1 MQLNTLG
8 LKNFRNISE
17 AFLRLSP
24 RLNIFIGDNG
34 QGKTNFIESI
44 HLLIEGESF
53 RYSDYSTLIQFGH
66 ESAFVKATLVNNE
79 LEYQI
84 LLKILGNKKETL
96 VNDKKTTKIE
106 QYLPPVVLFS
116 PESLSVIKES
126 ADERRKLLD
135 SLIETSIAA
144 GKSGSGKQL
153 LLDFKKALRTRNK
166 ILKDISE
173 EKISRDMGLQTL
185 DSINQIYFGLAG
197 QLTYLRIKC
206 LTDIKPFVQEALVKI
221 EAKNPNVTFDFSYV
235 ISDQKIVENSE
246 EMLINL
252 MKKRAQELLPA
263 ELSAGISLVGPQ
275 KHDVI
280 FLYSGNDSRFYSS
293 QGQQRSIIL
302 AFKMAQIV
310 YHYRVNGFYPV
321 LLLDDVLSELDQ
333 TKQSSLVLALN
344 EIQTQTFLT
353 STDIEVLKKLNIDS
367 STVFKVQN
375 GFVQSEK

>member
-135 SLIETSIAA
+135 SLIETSI
-144 GKSGSGKQL
+144 KNGKQL

-197 QLTYLRIKC
+197 KLTYLRIKC

-375 GFVQSEK
+375 GFVQSENK

>member
-1 MQLNTLG
+1 MQLNTLA
-8 LKNFRNISE
+8 LKSFRNISE

-24 RLNIFIGDNG
+24 SLNIFIGDNG

-53 RYSDYSTLIQFGH
+53 RYSDYSTLIQFG
-66 ESAFVKATLVNNE
+66 EPYAFIKASIQNND
-79 LEYQI
+79 LEYQV
-84 LLKILGNKKETL
+84 LVKLLGNKKEML
-96 VNDKKTTKIE
+96 VNDKKTTKVE

-135 SLIETSIAA
+135 SLIETSV
-144 GKSGSGKQL
+144 KNGKQL
-153 LLDFKKALRTRNK
+153 ILDFKKALRTRNK

-173 EKISRDMGLQTL
+173 EKTSREMGLQTL
-185 DSINQIYFGLAG
+185 ESINQIYFSLAG
-197 QLTYLRIKC
+197 KLTYLRIKC
-206 LTDIKPFVQEALVKI
+206 LGDIKPYVQEALVKI
-221 EAKNPNVTFDFSYV
+221 EAKNPNVTFDFSYE

-246 EMLINL
+246 DILINI

-280 FLYSGNDSRFYSS
+280 FLYSGNDSRFFSS

-310 YHYRVNGFYPV
+310 YHFKVNGFYPV

-353 STDIEVLKKLNIDS
+353 STDIEVLKKLNIDR
-367 STVFKVQN
+367 STVFNVQN
-375 GFVQSEK
+375 GFVRNEN

>member
-53 RYSDYSTLIQFGH
+53 RYSDYSTLVQFGH
-66 ESAFVKATLVNNE
+66 ENAFIKATLINND

-135 SLIETSIAA
+135 SLIETSI
-144 GKSGSGKQL
+144 KNGKQL

-185 DSINQIYFGLAG
+185 ESINQIYFSLAG
-197 QLTYLRIKC
+197 KLSYLRIKC

-375 GFVQSEK
+375 GFVQSENK

>member
-8 LKNFRNISE
+8 LKSFRNISE

-53 RYSDYSTLIQFGH
+53 RYSDYSTLIQFGQQQ
-66 ESAFVKATLVNNE
+66 AFVKASLTNND

-135 SLIETSIAA
+135 SLIETCL
-144 GKSGSGKQL
+144 KNGKQIL
-153 LLDFKKALRTRNK
+153 TDFKKALRTRNK

-173 EKISRDMGLQTL
+173 DKIARDMGLQTL
-185 DSINQIYFGLAG
+185 DSVNQIYFSLAAK
-197 QLTYLRIKC
+197 LTYLRIKC
-206 LTDIKPFVQEALVKI
+206 LTEIKPFVHEALVKI
-221 EAKNPNVTFDFSYV
+221 EPKNPNVSFHFSYI

-246 EMLINL
+246 EMLITL

-293 QGQQRSIIL
+293 QGQQRSVIL

-310 YHYRVNGFYPV
+310 YHFRVNGFYPV

-353 STDIEVLKKLNIDS
+353 STDIEVLKKLNIDRGS
-367 STVFKVQN
+367 VFNVQN
-375 GFVQSEK
+375 GFVQSAE

>member
-66 ESAFVKATLVNNE
+66 QNAFIKASLTNNE
-79 LEYQI
+79 LQYQI

-135 SLIETSIAA
+135 SLIETSV
-144 GKSGSGKQL
+144 KNGKQL
-153 LLDFKKALRTRNK
+153 LQDFKKALRTRNK

-173 EKISRDMGLQTL
+173 EKTSREMGLQTL
-185 DSINQIYFGLAG
+185 DSINQIYFSLAAK
-197 QLTYLRIKC
+197 LTYLRIKC

-221 EAKNPNVTFDFSYV
+221 ETKNPNVTFDFSYE

-246 EMLINL
+246 ELLINL

-310 YHYRVNGFYPV
+310 YHFKVNGFYPV

-367 STVFKVQN
+367 STVFNVQN
-375 GFVQSEK
+375 GFVQSENK

>member
-135 SLIETSIAA
+135 SLIETSI
-144 GKSGSGKQL
+144 KNGKQL

-185 DSINQIYFGLAG
+185 ESINQIYFSLAG
-197 QLTYLRIKC
+197 KLTYLRIKC

-252 MKKRAQELLPA
+252 MKKRALELLPA

-375 GFVQSEK
+375 GFVQSENK

>member
-1 MQLNTLG
+1 MQLNTLA

-17 AFLRLSP
+17 VFLKLSP

-34 QGKTNFIESI
+34 QGKTNFLESI

-53 RYSDYSTLIQFGH
+53 RYSDYSTLIQFSH
-66 ESAFVKATLVNNE
+66 NSAFIKASVQNND

-84 LLKILGNKKETL
+84 LVKLLGNKKETL
-96 VNDKKTTKIE
+96 VNDKKTTKATP
-106 QYLPPVVLFS
+106 YLPPVVLFS

-135 SLIETSIAA
+135 SLIETSIA
-144 GKSGSGKQL
+144 GGLYGSGKQL
-153 LLDFKKALRTRNK
+153 LLEFKKALRTRNK
-166 ILKDISE
+166 ILKDIAE
-173 EKISRDMGLQTL
+173 DKISRDVGIQTL
-185 DSINQIYFGLAG
+185 ESINQIYFNLAG
-197 QLTYLRIKC
+197 KITYLRIKC
-206 LTDIKPFVQEALVKI
+206 LSDIKPFVQEALVKI
-221 EAKNPNVTFDFSYV
+221 ETKNPDVTFDFSYE
-235 ISDQKIVENSE
+235 ISDNKIVENSE

-280 FLYSGNDSRFYSS
+280 FLYSGNNSRFFSS

-310 YHYRVNGFYPV
+310 YHYKVNGFYPV

-353 STDIEVLKKLNIDS
+353 STDIEVLKKLNIDR
-367 STVFKVQN
+367 STVFNVQN
-375 GFVQSEK
+375 GFVS

>member
-8 LKNFRNISE
+8 LKSFRNISE

-53 RYSDYSTLIQFGH
+53 RYSDYSTLIQFGQQQ
-66 ESAFVKATLVNNE
+66 AFVKASLTNND

-135 SLIETSIAA
+135 SLIETCL
-144 GKSGSGKQL
+144 KNGKQIL
-153 LLDFKKALRTRNK
+153 TDFKKALRTRNK

-173 EKISRDMGLQTL
+173 DKIAREMGLQTL
-185 DSINQIYFGLAG
+185 DSINQIYFSLAAK
-197 QLTYLRIKC
+197 LTYLRIKC
-206 LTDIKPFVQEALVKI
+206 LTEIKPFVHEALVKI
-221 EAKNPNVTFDFSYV
+221 EPKNPNVSFDFSYV

-246 EMLINL
+246 EMLITL

-293 QGQQRSIIL
+293 QGQQRSVIL

-310 YHYRVNGFYPV
+310 YHFRVNGFYPV

-367 STVFKVQN
+367 SSVFKVQN
-375 GFVQSEK
+375 GFVQIEKE

>member
-1 MQLNTLG
+1 M
-8 LKNFRNISE
+8 
-17 AFLRLSP
+17 
-24 RLNIFIGDNG
+24 
-34 QGKTNFIESI
+34 
-44 HLLIEGESF
+44 
-53 RYSDYSTLIQFGH
+53 
-66 ESAFVKATLVNNE
+66 
-79 LEYQI
+79 
-84 LLKILGNKKETL
+84 
-96 VNDKKTTKIE
+96 NDKKTTKVE

-135 SLIETSIAA
+135 SLIETSV
-144 GKSGSGKQL
+144 KNGKQL
-153 LLDFKKALRTRNK
+153 LIEFKKALRTRNK

-173 EKISRDMGLQTL
+173 DKISRDMGLQTL
-185 DSINQIYFGLAG
+185 ESINQIYFNLAG
-197 QLTYLRIKC
+197 KLTYLRIKC
-206 LTDIKPFVQEALVKI
+206 LADIKPFVQEALVKI
-221 EAKNPNVTFDFSYV
+221 ETKNSNVTFDFSYE

-280 FLYSGNDSRFYSS
+280 FLYSGNDSRFFSS

-353 STDIEVLKKLNIDS
+353 STDIEVLKKLNIDR

-375 GFVQSEK
+375 GFVQTAE

>member
-8 LKNFRNISE
+8 LKSFRNISE
-17 AFLRLSP
+17 AYLRLSP

-53 RYSDYSTLIQFGH
+53 RYSDYSTLIQFG
-66 ESAFVKATLVNNE
+66 EQQAFIKASLTNND

-84 LLKILGNKKETL
+84 LMKIMGNKKETL

-135 SLIETSIAA
+135 SLIETSV
-144 GKSGSGKQL
+144 KNGKQL
-153 LLDFKKALRTRNK
+153 LQDFKKALRTRNK
-166 ILKDISE
+166 ILKDIFE
-173 EKISRDMGLQTL
+173 EKTTREMGLQTL
-185 DSINQIYFGLAG
+185 DSVNQIYFALAAK
-197 QLTYLRIKC
+197 LTYLRIKC

-221 EAKNPNVTFDFSYV
+221 ESKNPNVSFDFSYE

-252 MKKRAQELLPA
+252 IKKRAQELLAA
-263 ELSAGISLVGPQ
+263 ELSSGISLVGPQ

-310 YHYRVNGFYPV
+310 YHFKVNGFYPV

-353 STDIEVLKKLNIDS
+353 STDIEVLKKLNIDR
-367 STVFKVQN
+367 STVFNVQN
-375 GFVQSEK
+375 GFVQTENN

>member
-1 MQLNTLG
+1 MQLNTLA
-8 LKNFRNISE
+8 LKSFRNISE

-53 RYSDYSTLIQFGH
+53 RYSDYSTLIQFG
-66 ESAFVKATLVNNE
+66 EQNAFIKASVQNND

-84 LLKILGNKKETL
+84 LVKLLGNKKEIL

-135 SLIETSIAA
+135 SLIETSI
-144 GKSGSGKQL
+144 KNGKQL
-153 LLDFKKALRTRNK
+153 LLEFKKALRTRNK

-173 EKISRDMGLQTL
+173 DKISRDMGLQTL
-185 DSINQIYFGLAG
+185 ESINQIYFNLAG
-197 QLTYLRIKC
+197 KLTYLRIKC
-206 LTDIKPFVQEALVKI
+206 LADIKPFVQEALVKI
-221 EAKNPNVTFDFSYV
+221 ETKNPNVTFDFSYE

-280 FLYSGNDSRFYSS
+280 FLYSGNDSRFFSS

-310 YHYRVNGFYPV
+310 YHYKVNGFYPV

-353 STDIEVLKKLNIDS
+353 STDIEVLKKLNIDR
-367 STVFKVQN
+367 STVFNVQN
-375 GFVQSEK
+375 GFVQTAE

>member
-53 RYSDYSTLIQFGH
+53 RYSDYSTLIQFG
-66 ESAFVKATLVNNE
+66 ESAAFVKATLMNND

-135 SLIETSIAA
+135 SLIETSV
-144 GKSGSGKQL
+144 KNGKQL
-153 LLDFKKALRTRNK
+153 LQDFKKALRTRNK

-185 DSINQIYFGLAG
+185 DSVNQIYFGLAAK
-197 QLTYLRIKC
+197 LTYLRIKC

-221 EAKNPNVTFDFSYV
+221 ETKNPNVSFDFSYE

-246 EMLINL
+246 EMLITL

-310 YHYRVNGFYPV
+310 YHFKVNGFYPV

-367 STVFKVQN
+367 STVFNVQN
-375 GFVQSEK
+375 GFVHNEKN

>member
-1 MQLNTLG
+1 MQLNTLA
-8 LKNFRNISE
+8 LKSFRNISE

-53 RYSDYSTLIQFGH
+53 RYSDYSTLIQFG
-66 ESAFVKATLVNNE
+66 EQNAFIKASVQNND

-84 LLKILGNKKETL
+84 LVKLLGNKKEIL
-96 VNDKKTTKIE
+96 VNDKKTTKVE

-135 SLIETSIAA
+135 SLIETSV
-144 GKSGSGKQL
+144 KNGKQL
-153 LLDFKKALRTRNK
+153 LLEFKKALRTRNK

-173 EKISRDMGLQTL
+173 DKISREIGMQTL
-185 DSINQIYFGLAG
+185 ESINQIYFNLAG
-197 QLTYLRIKC
+197 KLTYLRIKC
-206 LTDIKPFVQEALVKI
+206 LADIKPFVQEALVKI
-221 EAKNPNVTFDFSYV
+221 ETKNPNVTFDFSYE

-280 FLYSGNDSRFYSS
+280 FLYSGNDSRFFSS

-353 STDIEVLKKLNIDS
+353 STDIEVLKKLNIDR

-375 GFVQSEK
+375 GFVQTAE

>member
-53 RYSDYSTLIQFGH
+53 RYSDYSTLVQFGH
-66 ESAFVKATLVNNE
+66 QNAFIKATLINND

-135 SLIETSIAA
+135 SLIETSI
-144 GKSGSGKQL
+144 KNGKQL

-185 DSINQIYFGLAG
+185 ESINQIYFNLAG
-197 QLTYLRIKC
+197 KLTYLRIKC

-367 STVFKVQN
+367 SIVFKVQN
-375 GFVQSEK
+375 GFVQSENK

>member
-8 LKNFRNISE
+8 LKSFRNISE

-53 RYSDYSTLIQFGH
+53 RYSDYSTLIQFGQQQ
-66 ESAFVKATLVNNE
+66 AFVKASLTNND

-135 SLIETSIAA
+135 SLIETCI
-144 GKSGSGKQL
+144 KNGKQL

-173 EKISRDMGLQTL
+173 DKISREMGLQTL
-185 DSINQIYFGLAG
+185 DSVNQIYFNLAAK
-197 QLTYLRIKC
+197 LTYLRIKC

-221 EAKNPNVTFDFSYV
+221 ETKNPNVSFDFSYV

-246 EMLINL
+246 EMLITL

-293 QGQQRSIIL
+293 QGQQRSVIL

-310 YHYRVNGFYPV
+310 YHFRVNGFYPV

-353 STDIEVLKKLNIDS
+353 STDIEVLKKLNIDRS
-367 STVFKVQN
+367 SVFNVQN
-375 GFVQSEK
+375 GFVQSAE

>member
-53 RYSDYSTLIQFGH
+53 RYSDYSTLVQFGH
-66 ESAFVKATLVNNE
+66 ENAFIKATLINND

-135 SLIETSIAA
+135 SLIETSI
-144 GKSGSGKQL
+144 KNGKQL

-185 DSINQIYFGLAG
+185 ESINQIYFSLAG
-197 QLTYLRIKC
+197 KLTYLRIKC

-375 GFVQSEK
+375 GFVQSENK

>member
-53 RYSDYSTLIQFGH
+53 RYSDYSTLIQFGY
-66 ESAFVKATLVNNE
+66 ESAFIKASLINNE

-135 SLIETSIAA
+135 SLIETSI
-144 GKSGSGKQL
+144 KNGKQL

-173 EKISRDMGLQTL
+173 EKTSRDMGLQTL
-185 DSINQIYFGLAG
+185 DSINQIYFSLAAK
-197 QLTYLRIKC
+197 LTYLRIKC
-206 LTDIKPFVQEALVKI
+206 LTDIKPFVQEALAKI
-221 EAKNPNVTFDFSYV
+221 ETKNPNVTFNFSYE

-367 STVFKVQN
+367 STVFNVQN
-375 GFVQSEK
+375 GFVQSENK

>member
-1 MQLNTLG
+1 MQLNTLA
-8 LKNFRNISE
+8 LKSFRNISE

-53 RYSDYSTLIQFGH
+53 RYSDYSTLIQFG
-66 ESAFVKATLVNNE
+66 EQNAFIKASVQNND

-84 LLKILGNKKETL
+84 LVKLLGNKKEIL
-96 VNDKKTTKIE
+96 VNDKKTTKVE

-135 SLIETSIAA
+135 SLIETSV
-144 GKSGSGKQL
+144 KNGKQL
-153 LLDFKKALRTRNK
+153 LLEFKKALRTRNK

-173 EKISRDMGLQTL
+173 DKISRDMGLQTL
-185 DSINQIYFGLAG
+185 DSINQIYFNLAG
-197 QLTYLRIKC
+197 KLTYLRIKC
-206 LTDIKPFVQEALVKI
+206 LADIKPFVQEALVKI
-221 EAKNPNVTFDFSYV
+221 ETKNPNVTFDFSYE

-280 FLYSGNDSRFYSS
+280 FLYSGNDSRFFSS

-353 STDIEVLKKLNIDS
+353 STDIEVLKKLNIDR

-375 GFVQSEK
+375 GFVHSE

>member
-66 ESAFVKATLVNNE
+66 ENAFIKARLINNE

-84 LLKILGNKKETL
+84 LLKILVNKKETL

-135 SLIETSIAA
+135 SLIETSV
-144 GKSGSGKQL
+144 KNGKQL

-166 ILKDISE
+166 LLKDISE
-173 EKISRDMGLQTL
+173 DKISRDMGMQTL
-185 DSINQIYFGLAG
+185 DSINQIYFSLAG
-197 QLTYLRIKC
+197 KLTYLRIKC

-221 EAKNPNVTFDFSYV
+221 EAKNPDVTFDFSYE

-375 GFVQSEK
+375 GFVQSEKN

>member
-8 LKNFRNISE
+8 LKSFRNISE
-17 AFLRLSP
+17 AHLKLSP

-53 RYSDYSTLIQFGH
+53 RYSDYSTLIQFGQQN
-66 ESAFVKATLVNNE
+66 AFIKACVQNND

-84 LLKILGNKKETL
+84 LVKLIGNKKETL
-96 VNDKKTTKIE
+96 VNDKKTTKVE

-126 ADERRKLLD
+126 DDERRKLLD
-135 SLIETSIAA
+135 SLIETSV
-144 GKSGSGKQL
+144 KNGKQL
-153 LLDFKKALRTRNK
+153 ILEFKKALRTRNK
-166 ILKDISE
+166 ILRDIAE
-173 EKISRDMGLQTL
+173 DKIARDMGIQTL
-185 DSINQIYFGLAG
+185 ESINQIYFHLAG
-197 QLTYLRIKC
+197 KLTYLRIKC
-206 LTDIKPFVQEALVKI
+206 LTEIKPYVQDALVKI
-221 EAKNPNVTFDFSYV
+221 ETKNPNVTFDFSYE

-280 FLYSGNDSRFYSS
+280 FLYSGNDSRFFSS

-310 YHYRVNGFYPV
+310 YHYKVNGFYPV

-333 TKQSSLVLALN
+333 TKQNSLVLALN

-353 STDIEVLKKLNIDS
+353 STDIEVLNKLNIDR

-375 GFVQSEK
+375 GFVQTAG

>member
-1 MQLNTLG
+1 MQLNTLA
-8 LKNFRNISE
+8 LKSFRNISE

-53 RYSDYSTLIQFGH
+53 RYSDYSTLIQFG
-66 ESAFVKATLVNNE
+66 EQNAFIKASVQNND

-84 LLKILGNKKETL
+84 LVKLLGNKKEIL
-96 VNDKKTTKIE
+96 VNDKKTTKVE

-135 SLIETSIAA
+135 SLIETSV
-144 GKSGSGKQL
+144 KNGKQL
-153 LLDFKKALRTRNK
+153 LLEFKKALRTRNK

-173 EKISRDMGLQTL
+173 DKISREIGMQTL
-185 DSINQIYFGLAG
+185 ESINQIYFNLAG
-197 QLTYLRIKC
+197 KLTYLRIKC
-206 LTDIKPFVQEALVKI
+206 LADIKPFVQEALVKI
-221 EAKNPNVTFDFSYV
+221 ETKNPNVTFDFSYE

-280 FLYSGNDSRFYSS
+280 FLYSGNDSRFFSS

-353 STDIEVLKKLNIDS
+353 STDIEVLKKLNIDR

-375 GFVQSEK
+375 GFVHSE

>member
-1 MQLNTLG
+1 MQLNTLA
-8 LKNFRNISE
+8 LKSFRNISE

-53 RYSDYSTLIQFGH
+53 RYSDYSTLIQFG
-66 ESAFVKATLVNNE
+66 EQNAFIKASVQNKD

-84 LLKILGNKKETL
+84 LVKLLGNKKEIL
-96 VNDKKTTKIE
+96 VNDKKTTKVE

-135 SLIETSIAA
+135 SLIETSV
-144 GKSGSGKQL
+144 KNGKQL
-153 LLDFKKALRTRNK
+153 LLEFKKALRTRNK

-173 EKISRDMGLQTL
+173 DKISRDMGLQTL
-185 DSINQIYFGLAG
+185 DSINQIYFNLAG
-197 QLTYLRIKC
+197 KLTYLRIKC
-206 LTDIKPFVQEALVKI
+206 LADIKPFVQEALVKI
-221 EAKNPNVTFDFSYV
+221 ETKNPNVTFDFSYE

-280 FLYSGNDSRFYSS
+280 FLYSGNDSRFFSS

-353 STDIEVLKKLNIDS
+353 STDIEVLKKLNIDR

-375 GFVQSEK
+375 GFVHSE

>member
-1 MQLNTLG
+1 MQLNTLA

-17 AFLRLSP
+17 NFLRLSP
-24 RLNIFIGDNG
+24 SLNIFIGDNG
-34 QGKTNFIESI
+34 QGKTNFIEAI

-53 RYSDYSTLIQFGH
+53 RYSDYSTLIQFG
-66 ESAFVKATLVNNE
+66 ESQAFIKAAIQNND

-84 LLKILGNKKETL
+84 LIKLLGNKKETHL
-96 VNDKKTTKIE
+96 NDKKTTKVD

-135 SLIETSIAA
+135 SLIKTSVKN
-144 GKSGSGKQL
+144 GQQL
-153 LLDFKKALRTRNK
+153 LHEFKKALRTRNK

-173 EKISRDMGLQTL
+173 EKISREMGLQTL
-185 DSINQIYFGLAG
+185 ESINQIYFSLAG
-197 QLTYLRIKC
+197 QLTHLRIKC
-206 LTDIKPFVQEALVKI
+206 LDDIKPYVQEALVKI
-221 EAKNPNVTFDFSYV
+221 DAKNPSVTFDYSYE

-246 EMLINL
+246 ELLINI
-252 MKKRAQELLPA
+252 MKKRAQDLLPA
-263 ELSAGISLVGPQ
+263 ELSAGLSLVGPQ

-280 FLYSGNDSRFYSS
+280 FLYSGNDSRFFSS

-310 YHYRVNGFYPV
+310 YHYKVNGFYPV

-333 TKQSSLVLALN
+333 TKQSSLILALN

-353 STDIEVLKKLNIDS
+353 STDIEVLKKLNIDR
-367 STVFKVQN
+367 STVFNVQN
-375 GFVQSEK
+375 GFVQTEK

>member
-1 MQLNTLG
+1 MQLNTLA
-8 LKNFRNISE
+8 LKSFRNISE

-53 RYSDYSTLIQFGH
+53 RYSDYSKLIQFG
-66 ESAFVKATLVNNE
+66 EQNAFIKASVQNND

-84 LLKILGNKKETL
+84 LVKLLGNKKEVL

-135 SLIETSIAA
+135 SLIETSVA
-144 GKSGSGKQL
+144 GKHGSGKQL
-153 LLDFKKALRTRNK
+153 LLEFKKALRTRNK

-173 EKISRDMGLQTL
+173 DKISRDVGLQTL
-185 DSINQIYFGLAG
+185 ESINQIYFNLAG
-197 QLTYLRIKC
+197 KLTYLRIKC
-206 LTDIKPFVQEALVKI
+206 LTDIKPYVQEALVKI
-221 EAKNPNVTFDFSYV
+221 EAKNPNVTFDFSYE

-263 ELSAGISLVGPQ
+263 ELSAGLSLVGPQ

-280 FLYSGNDSRFYSS
+280 FLYSGNDSRFFSS

-333 TKQSSLVLALN
+333 TKQNSLVLALN

-353 STDIEVLKKLNIDS
+353 STDIEVLNKLNIDR

-375 GFVQSEK
+375 GFVK

>member
-1 MQLNTLG
+1 MQLNTLA
-8 LKNFRNISE
+8 LKSFRNISE

-53 RYSDYSTLIQFGH
+53 RYSDYSTLIQFGQQN
-66 ESAFVKATLVNNE
+66 AFIKATVQNND

-84 LLKILGNKKETL
+84 LVKLLGNKKEIL
-96 VNDKKTTKIE
+96 VNDKKTTKVE

-135 SLIETSIAA
+135 SLIETSV
-144 GKSGSGKQL
+144 KNGKQL
-153 LLDFKKALRTRNK
+153 LLEFKKALRTRNK

-173 EKISRDMGLQTL
+173 DKISRDMGMQTL
-185 DSINQIYFGLAG
+185 ESINQIYFNLAG
-197 QLTYLRIKC
+197 KLTYLRIKC
-206 LTDIKPFVQEALVKI
+206 LQDIKPFVQEALVKI
-221 EAKNPNVTFDFSYV
+221 ETKNPNVTFDFSYE

-280 FLYSGNDSRFYSS
+280 FLYSGNDSRFFSS

-353 STDIEVLKKLNIDS
+353 STDIEVLKKLNIDR
-367 STVFKVQN
+367 STVFNVQN
-375 GFVQSEK
+375 GFVQSAE